1 MVYDKR
7 RVLHCQCVIRIL
19 TNRHTVVYKRQMFRV
34 EQTAEFAEWLD
45 GLRDKRAVEK
55 IAMRLVRIQS
65 GLFGDW
71 KTVGDGVSELRVDY
85 GPGYRL
91 YYALRE
97 QVVVI
102 LLCGSDKRDQKRA
115 VKLAKELAKT
125 V

>member
-1 MVYDKR
+1 
-7 RVLHCQCVIRIL
+7 
-19 TNRHTVVYKRQMFRV
+19 MFRI

-91 YYALRE
+91 YYTLRE

-115 VKLAKELAKT
+115 VRLAKELAKT